1 MIIKCACVHDGVKRE
16 GNGWIVYFVLTCEAR
31 CESSQLPRQIIRG
44 QSEIQP
50 QRPHV
55 HFKDR
60 SPAFNIRRSC
70 VGKTDT
76 EAEEKKER
84 RREGMLYHPDEDDEK
99 HLLRSPQEPQC
110 LQNSSRCTLT
120 TSLTL
125 VSFSHTLALHFPFP
139 EQEFSTKPAVLE
151 WGKAFCIKR

>member
-1 MIIKCACVHDGVKRE
+1 MKCVYVYDGVKRE

-31 CESSQLPRQIIRG
+31 CESSQLSRQMIRG

-50 QRPHV
+50 QWPHV

-60 SPAFNIRRSC
+60 SPAFNIGRSC

-76 EAEEKKER
+76 EAEAEEKKKGG
-84 RREGMLYHPDEDDEK
+84 REMLYHPDEDNEK
-99 HLLRSPQEPQC
+99 HLLRNPQEPQC

-125 VSFSHTLALHFPFP
+125 VSFSHTLALHFPCP
-139 EQEFSTKPAVLE
+139 EQECSTKPAVLE